1 MGCSAAL
8 KSKLRILTTLG
19 DMYDGRHNC
28 KGRGREEIGTRRER
42 ERERGSIL
50 QCRTNESRSL
60 SLARSLHL
68 RPGGRGT
75 AAGTTGPTGEAQRR
89 HLIINAVSPLRRAD
103 AADGALS
110 VRSRKGFR
118 KVLHFWSSP

>member
-42 ERERGSIL
+42 ERGSIL

-60 SLARSLHL
+60 SLARSIFGPAGD
-68 RPGGRGT
+68 RGRDDGTDRRGT
-75 AAGTTGPTGEAQRR
+75 TA
-89 HLIINAVSPLRRAD
+89 PLNN
-103 AADGALS
+103 
-110 VRSRKGFR
+110 
-118 KVLHFWSSP
+118 